1 MRARTMGAVARGH
14 SQKECARMLDSLLE
28 VQRTLTKNRDHQRL
42 ALLYALTDSL
52 QEEYLSHLERIAK
65 GGAR

>member
-1 MRARTMGAVARGH
+1 MNARTMVAAACGH
-14 SQKECARMLDSLLE
+14 TQTECARMLDNLLE

-42 ALLYALTDSL
+42 ALLHALTDSL
-52 QEEYLSHLERIAK
+52 QEEYLSHLERIGK